1 MALKVGVV
9 GMSGIGN
16 NHANC
21 HANDDLAELVAVCD
35 IVKERADS
43 AAERLGVKAY
53 YSVADMIDANPTW
66 TSLMSAP
73 VEMRTGVGTMNRRWR
88 RWKRANMYSLRNR
101 FQTISDRLGRW

>member
-43 AAERLGVKAY
+43 AAE
-53 YSVADMIDANPTW
+53 
-66 TSLMSAP
+66 TSRCKGIL
-73 VEMRTGVGTMNRRWR
+73 
-88 RWKRANMYSLRNR
+88 
-101 FQTISDRLGRW
+101 